1 VSDLDP
7 RVVDEALQWVD
18 AQVQILSDR
27 MKASR
32 QAMPLIAVG
41 GGSHLIPD
49 SVPGV
54 AEVIRPAHH
63 SVANAFGAAIA
74 EASGAVDRVYRYEAE
89 GREKC
94 LDDAKQLAVDAAIR
108 SGADPDQVRI
118 TSVVEVPMS
127 YLPGQGC
134 RVQVKAA
141 GPLAA
146 VGA

>member
-1 VSDLDP
+1 
-7 RVVDEALQWVD
+7 
-18 AQVQILSDR
+18 
-27 MKASR
+27 M
-32 QAMPLIAVG
+32 
-41 GGSHLIPD
+41 
-49 SVPGV
+49 
-54 AEVIRPAHH
+54 
-63 SVANAFGAAIA
+63 
-74 EASGAVDRVYRYEAE
+74 YRYESD

-94 LDDAKQLAVDAAIR
+94 LDDAKQLAVDAAVR

-146 VGA
+146 TGA

>member
-1 VSDLDP
+1 
-7 RVVDEALQWVD
+7 
-18 AQVQILSDR
+18 

-32 QAMPLIAVG
+32 TSLPLIAVG
-41 GGSHLIPD
+41 GGSHLVPD
-49 SVPGV
+49 DIPGV
-54 AEVIRPAHH
+54 AGVIRPAHH

-89 GREKC
+89 GRDAC
-94 LDDAKQLAVDAAIR
+94 LDDAKRLATEAAIR
-108 SGADPDQVRI
+108 AGADADQVRI

-141 GPLAA
+141 GPLATH
-146 VGA
+146 